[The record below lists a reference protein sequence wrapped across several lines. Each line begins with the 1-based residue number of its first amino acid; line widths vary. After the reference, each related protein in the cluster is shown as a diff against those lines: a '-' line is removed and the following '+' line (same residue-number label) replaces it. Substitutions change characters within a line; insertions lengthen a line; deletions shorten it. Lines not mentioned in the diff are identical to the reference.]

1 MSKEHGYEVTVSW
14 NGSTD
19 GGYRAYDR
27 GHDVTAEGK
36 APIAATAD
44 PAFLGDPARWNP
56 EELLV
61 ASLSQCHLLTYLALC
76 ARHGITVTGYRD
88 TATGRMAE
96 TAGGGG
102 HFTQVTL
109 HPEVTITDASA
120 ADKAAELHHRA
131 HELCFIANSVNF
143 PVHHAPLIHVA

>member
-76 ARHGITVTGYRD
+76 ARHGITVTGYLD

-102 HFTQVTL
+102 HFTEVTL

-143 PVHHAPLIHVA
+143 PVHHAPVIHVA

>member
-1 MSKEHGYEVTVSW
+1 MSKEHGYEVTVTW
-14 NGSTD
+14 NGSTA

-88 TATGRMAE
+88 AATGRMTE
-96 TAGGGG
+96 TPGGGG
-102 HFTQVTL
+102 HFTEVTL

-143 PVHHAPLIHVA
+143 PVHHAPVIHVA